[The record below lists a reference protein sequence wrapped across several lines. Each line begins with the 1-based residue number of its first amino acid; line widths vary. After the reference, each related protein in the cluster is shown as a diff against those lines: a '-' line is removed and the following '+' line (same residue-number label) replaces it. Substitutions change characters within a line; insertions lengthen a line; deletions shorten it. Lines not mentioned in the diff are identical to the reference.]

1 MSEYYKLA
9 KKIYIKNSSQPFEIS
24 RSKIDL
30 FLNCPRCFYFD
41 RRFGVMRPPG
51 YPFAL
56 NSAVDALL
64 KKEFDLHRAQ
74 NTKHPLM
81 NQYKINA
88 VPFEH
93 PDLNK
98 WRANF
103 TGIRYHHQSTNF
115 IIFGAIDDI
124 WKNDDGSFSIVDYKA
139 TSKAGEINL
148 DAEWQIG
155 YKRQMEI
162 YQWLFRQNDHR
173 VSNTGYFV
181 YCNGKKDAVA
191 FDAKL
196 EFDVY
201 LLPYVGDDSWV
212 EGTLQAIKKCLDL
225 DIIPPA
231 SIDCDF
237 CQYRKFI
244 KNKLAQKV

>member
-1 MSEYYKLA
+1 
-9 KKIYIKNSSQPFEIS
+9 
-24 RSKIDL
+24 
-30 FLNCPRCFYFD
+30 
-41 RRFGVMRPPG
+41 
-51 YPFAL
+51 
-56 NSAVDALL
+56 
-64 KKEFDLHRAQ
+64 
-74 NTKHPLM
+74 
-81 NQYKINA
+81 

-162 YQWLFRQNDHR
+162 YQWLFRQNDHK

>member
-9 KKIYIKNSSQPFEIS
+9 TKIYIKNNTQPFEIS

-41 RRFGVMRPPG
+41 RRFGITRPPG

-64 KKEFDLHRAQ
+64 KKEFDLYRAQ
-74 NTKHPLM
+74 NTRHPLM
-81 NQYKINA
+81 KKYKVNA

-93 PDLNK
+93 HDLNK
-98 WRANF
+98 WR
-103 TGIRYHHQSTNF
+103 TNF
-115 IIFGAIDDI
+115 IGMRFHYRATNFIVFGAIDDI
-124 WKNDDGSFSIVDYKA
+124 WKNDDGTFSIVDYKA
-139 TSKAGEINL
+139 TSKASAINL
-148 DAEWQIG
+148 DADWQIG

-162 YQWLFRQNDHR
+162 YQWLFRQNGHK

-181 YCNGKKDAVA
+181 YCNGKKDVEA
-191 FDAKL
+191 FNAKL

-201 LLPYVGDDSWV
+201 LLPYVGDDSWI
-212 EGTLQAIKKCLDL
+212 ESALRNIKKCLDS

-231 SIDCDF
+231 SADCDF
-237 CQYRKFI
+237 CQYRKYI
-244 KNKLAQKV
+244 KKKLAQKI